1 MARIV
6 LQGFGARMATFDGG
20 KSELAGATLERVLT
34 AGVYD
39 RRWHALV
46 PYLGRLS
53 RAGSMCGA
61 LSTSTVGAYVRL
73 VPCVDGS
80 ELARTFFTP
89 AGWSVQPCVR
99 PFDAVHMT
107 AGQVPVKTAHSK
119 MRWH

>member
-6 LQGFGARMATFDGG
+6 LQGFGARMATFDWG

-46 PYLGRLS
+46 PYLRRLS

-61 LSTSTVGAYVRL
+61 LSTSTVGAYVRF
-73 VPCVDGS
+73 VPILLQKS
-80 ELARTFFTP
+80 PKERP
-89 AGWSVQPCVR
+89 AAPWR
-99 PFDAVHMT
+99 R
-107 AGQVPVKTAHSK
+107 AGALSCHSL
-119 MRWH
+119 R

>member
-46 PYLGRLS
+46 PYLRRLS

-73 VPCVDGS
+73 VPKADICSAAKCVAIRSPRRRGRVPTM
-80 ELARTFFTP
+80 EFRTRAP
-89 AGWSVQPCVR
+89 SQ
-99 PFDAVHMT
+99 
-107 AGQVPVKTAHSK
+107 S
-119 MRWH
+119 

>member
-1 MARIV
+1 STERSID
-6 LQGFGARMATFDGG
+6 GADRAAGVWGTDGNLRRG

-46 PYLGRLS
+46 PYLRRLS

-73 VPCVDGS
+73 VPKRTYAHRGVENPAVQQHEAWLFLSFGKHGS
-80 ELARTFFTP
+80 
-89 AGWSVQPCVR
+89 
-99 PFDAVHMT
+99 
-107 AGQVPVKTAHSK
+107 
-119 MRWH
+119 